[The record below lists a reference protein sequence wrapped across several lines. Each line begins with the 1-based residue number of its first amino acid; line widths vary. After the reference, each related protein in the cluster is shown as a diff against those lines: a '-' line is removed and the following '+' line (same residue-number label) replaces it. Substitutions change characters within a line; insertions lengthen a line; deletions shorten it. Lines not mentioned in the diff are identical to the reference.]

1 MCWGNYVEKKSEEK
15 RKVQSNEIMEES
27 SWIWATE
34 FVQRLSL
41 KINILEFWNAKLPH
55 ICFDKLVW
63 SPSSSL
69 ERTVNKHN
77 KCKFGIISNTKY
89 CFRWAFSYK
98 VNGVTKRNKTL
109 SVSES
114 PFIQGVMQVSENRFS
129 LHVPRCGTSQQKWF
143 TFYARKP
150 KLEEYF
156 LNTVN

>member
-15 RKVQSNEIMEES
+15 GKVQSNEIMEES

-41 KINILEFWNAKLPH
+41 KINILEFW
-55 ICFDKLVW
+55 KLVW

>member
-1 MCWGNYVEKKSEEK
+1 
-15 RKVQSNEIMEES
+15 MEES

-98 VNGVTKRNKTL
+98 VNGVTKKKQDIICIRYHPLYKELCRCQKIDFHCMFQDVERHNKNDSHSTL
-109 SVSES
+109 GNQS
-114 PFIQGVMQVSENRFS
+114 
-129 LHVPRCGTSQQKWF
+129 
-143 TFYARKP
+143 
-150 KLEEYF
+150 
-156 LNTVN
+156 

>member
-15 RKVQSNEIMEES
+15 GNVQSNEIMEES

-41 KINILEFWNAKLPH
+41 KINILEFW
-55 ICFDKLVW
+55 KLVW

-98 VNGVTKRNKTL
+98 VNGVTKKKQDIICIRITL
-109 SVSES
+109 YTRSYA
-114 PFIQGVMQVSENRFS
+114 GV
-129 LHVPRCGTSQQKWF
+129 
-143 TFYARKP
+143 RK
-150 KLEEYF
+150 
-156 LNTVN
+156 